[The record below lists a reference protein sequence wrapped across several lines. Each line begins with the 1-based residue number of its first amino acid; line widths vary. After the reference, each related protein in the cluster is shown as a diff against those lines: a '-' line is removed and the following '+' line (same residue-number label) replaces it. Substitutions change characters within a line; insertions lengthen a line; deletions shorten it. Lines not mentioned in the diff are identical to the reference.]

1 MKVTSSHYMV
11 VVIAMM
17 SYLAYLY
24 IAGGPGNLTPVRS
37 SVDGKFHSVQD
48 LPHKQDAADMIARVQ
63 ANLQKVVD
71 HYKQD
76 EFLSDTPARLL
87 VERFNPKAVM
97 ENSVTSSDTS
107 YSENKGEKI
116 VLCMRD
122 KTAPPEYPLV
132 EFNTMMFVTLHEM
145 AHLMTE
151 GLDAHKHTRE
161 FWANFRRLLEDASKI
176 GVYTPVNYSKN
187 PVPYCGMMITDS
199 PL

>member
-1 MKVTSSHYMV
+1 MKTQIMV
-11 VVIAMM
+11 AVVAMM
-17 SYLAYLY
+17 SYLFYQY
-24 IAGGPGNLTPVRS
+24 VAGGPGNLITVKAS
-37 SVDGKFHSVQD
+37 DGQRLQVQD
-48 LPHKQDAADMIARVQ
+48 LPHKDDAADMMA
-63 ANLQKVVD
+63 KVKSNINKVIE
-71 HYKQD
+71 HYKQE
-76 EFLSDTPARLL
+76 EFIGDNPIKLL
-87 VERFNPKAVM
+87 VERYNPNSIM
-97 ENSVTSSDTS
+97 ENTVTSSDTS

-132 EFNTMMFVTLHEM
+132 DFNTMMFVTLHEL